1 MRWPRKVSNKPQT
14 SVKFSKNPSG
24 KTLQNCFINKSS
36 TRSGHWNEQNSYYS
50 PPLVGKSHEG
60 DTITTPFDWKK
71 QNPIL
76 LVDRW
81 EDQTATEDTTT
92 TLPEA
97 SAKVSLPNIFRG
109 CDLKHR
115 WSLDL
120 ESLLNFHYSSP
131 TDYCIYCFS
140 FICTSTPCIQPNSS
154 DLRWQNLLW
163 SMNCMICLEW
173 SCVGWLRC
181 VDWLFRPLFKSPSHD
196 FTSRSFGKA
205 QE

>member
-1 MRWPRKVSNKPQT
+1 MIHYKSTAGQKKDQAINLPQILTTRKFTTWCCFHQQKFARRGIRTQSFRKRNTSNQKPLRKCRCQT
-14 SVKFSKNPSG
+14 
-24 KTLQNCFINKSS
+24 
-36 TRSGHWNEQNSYYS
+36 
-50 PPLVGKSHEG
+50 
-60 DTITTPFDWKK
+60 
-71 QNPIL
+71 
-76 LVDRW
+76 
-81 EDQTATEDTTT
+81 
-92 TLPEA
+92 
-97 SAKVSLPNIFRG
+97 FRG

-120 ESLLNFHYSSP
+120 ESLLNFHFSSP

-140 FICTSTPCIQPNSS
+140 FICTSTPCIQPSRS